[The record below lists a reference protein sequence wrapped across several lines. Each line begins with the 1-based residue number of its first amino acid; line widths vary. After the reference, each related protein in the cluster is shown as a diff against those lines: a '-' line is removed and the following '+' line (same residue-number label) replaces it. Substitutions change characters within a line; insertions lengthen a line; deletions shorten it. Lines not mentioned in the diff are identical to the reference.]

1 MSNTN
6 AQPPLQQQEQ
16 MIEWL
21 SLFLLIA
28 MCLYAVMKFG
38 YLPDS
43 VPQHFNAHGEPDS
56 WGSKGVIFLGPGI
69 AIGTYFL
76 FYFIL
81 KMSPESYNYPVKIT
95 EENKDYQYALS
106 RILLK
111 VTNLWTM
118 VLMAFIT
125 WAIIAEAGGIRG
137 AMNPVV
143 LWTIIGSLFLVIAA
157 YIYLARKAR

>member
-1 MSNTN
+1 MPNTKP
-6 AQPPLQQQEQ
+6 QLPLQQQEQ

-21 SLFLLIA
+21 TLFLLIA
-28 MCLYAVMKFG
+28 MWLYTAMKFG

-43 VPQHFNAHGEPDS
+43 VPHHFNALGEPDS

-69 AIGTYFL
+69 GLGSYL
-76 FYFIL
+76 LLYFIS
-81 KMSPESYNYPVKIT
+81 KVSPEYYNYPVKIT
-95 EENKDYQYALS
+95 EANKEYQYALS

-111 VTNLWTM
+111 VTNLWM
-118 VLMAFIT
+118 MILMAFIT
-125 WAIIAEAGGIRG
+125 WAMIEEAGGNRG

-143 LWTIIGSLFLVIAA
+143 LWTIISSFILVMVA

>member
-6 AQPPLQQQEQ
+6 PQLPLQQQEQ

-28 MCLYAVMKFG
+28 MCLYAIMKFG

-43 VPQHFNAHGEPDS
+43 VPNHFNALGEPDS
-56 WGSKGVIFLGPGI
+56 WGSKGVVFLGPGI
-69 AIGTYFL
+69 ALATYLL
-76 FYFIL
+76 FYFIS
-81 KMSPESYNYPVKIT
+81 KMSPDTYNHPVKIT

-106 RILLK
+106 RIMLK
-111 VTNLWTM
+111 VINLWTM

-125 WAIIAEAGGIRG
+125 WAIIEEAGGKRG

-143 LWTIIGSLFLVIAA
+143 LWTIIGSFGLVMVV